1 MQAPPERKDRLVRDW
16 TACVSVGGEWSKV
29 RQGRY
34 VFWDVPWIFSRTRES
49 LLLLFTSLA
58 NLLVQVARHIFTGL
72 STAHGGD
79 ACGVWSCNTTLH
91 NMERV
96 ESVHIAYAAVLVSET
111 HRHMR
116 LWLMFI
122 QKAQFAISSQTCW
135 GEKDG
140 RFNYC
145 KFYYMIIDLVDECKD
160 ISWKDE
166 LLQHY
171 NM

>member
-1 MQAPPERKDRLVRDW
+1 
-16 TACVSVGGEWSKV
+16 
-29 RQGRY
+29 
-34 VFWDVPWIFSRTRES
+34 
-49 LLLLFTSLA
+49 
-58 NLLVQVARHIFTGL
+58 
-72 STAHGGD
+72 
-79 ACGVWSCNTTLH
+79 
-91 NMERV
+91 
-96 ESVHIAYAAVLVSET
+96 
-111 HRHMR
+111 
-116 LWLMFI
+116 MFI

-145 KFYYMIIDLVDECKD
+145 KFYYMIIDLIDECEN